1 MVEHS
6 LSKREVIG
14 STPVGGLYFLF
25 YYNINKFKQKSLKET
40 KKLNC
45 KNRNNLNYLIC
56 TATFYQIILN
66 IGKSEMKYEK

>member
-1 MVEHS
+1 M
-6 LSKREVIG
+6 
-14 STPVGGLYFLF
+14 F
-25 YYNINKFKQKSLKET
+25 YYNIYKFKQKSLKET
-40 KKLNC
+40 QKLNY